1 MIFMLAKMLPA
12 FVTLFIIIDPIGL
25 APIFGVLTARGDGAY
40 RRDMAFKG
48 VLVASAVLFS
58 CALLGEKALDVFGIS
73 MPAFKIAGGL
83 LLFLVSVEMI
93 MEYRKVRR
101 TELADKRVAEEEDR
115 LEDVSAF
122 PLAIPFIAGP
132 GSITTVILITSA
144 HPHDWVM
151 QVAILAML
159 GFIMGL
165 CYLLFRLSDQIMK
178 LLGSTLTGVISR
190 LLGVITAGMSI
201 QFIIDGVRAVIAGS

>member
-1 MIFMLAKMLPA
+1 MLAKLFPA

-25 APIFGVLTARGDGAY
+25 TPIFGVLTAKGDSAY
-40 RRDMAFKG
+40 RREMALKG
-48 VLVASAVLFS
+48 ILVASAVLFS
-58 CALLGEKALDVFGIS
+58 CALLGQKALDVFGIS
-73 MPAFKIAGGL
+73 MPAFRIAGGL

-144 HPHDWVM
+144 HPHDWEM
-151 QVAILAML
+151 QAGILAIL
-159 GFIMGL
+159 GVIMGL
-165 CYLLFRLSDQIMK
+165 CYLSLRLSERIMS
-178 LLGSTLTGVISR
+178 LLGSTVTGVISR
-190 LLGVITAGMSI
+190 LLGVITAAMSI